1 MSKFINHEWRV
12 YMAYYSYVATDVNGS
27 TIKGKE
33 FADDY
38 LDLTEK
44 LRQKNLFCTEYTEIK
59 EKQADAKFKFKTKD
73 LAFICRQLSSM
84 LTAGIS
90 LVRSLHIL
98 YSQEE
103 NKKAKAALL
112 EIYEDVQKGRSFSE
126 SIQARPGVFPL
137 LFVSMVAAGE
147 ASGNL
152 DVIMTR
158 VADYYLNQNKIN
170 NQIKGAITYP
180 IVLLV
185 LLIGVFFGLFIFI
198 MPMFRE
204 LAGEDLPPLS
214 AAMFAISDFL
224 IPYWWTIILGV
235 GVIILVIHF
244 LKKNPSF
251 ALWFDQVKVK
261 MPKVG
266 PLLVIIYTG
275 RFARTMANLY
285 ASGLQMVD
293 CIEKS
298 ADTLNNEYVGR
309 LIHES
314 VVEDV
319 KHGESLSS
327 AITKIG
333 IFPGVFTSIIMVG
346 EESGALDEILN
357 KSADYYEDE
366 SATAVQRLTA
376 LLEPVMII
384 FLGVMIG
391 MILAGIFPIL
401 YGGMANVGN

>member
-1 MSKFINHEWRV
+1 
-12 YMAYYSYVATDVNGS
+12 MAYYSYVATDVNGS
-27 TIKGKE
+27 TVRGKE
-33 FADDY
+33 YADDY
-38 LDLTEK
+38 LDLSEK
-44 LRQKNLFCTEYTEIK
+44 LRQKNLFCTEYTQIE
-59 EKQADAKFKFKTKD
+59 EKTADAKYAFKTKD

-98 YSQEE
+98 YTQEE

-158 VADYYLNQNKIN
+158 VADYYLNQNKTN
-170 NQIKGAITYP
+170 NQIKGALIYP
-180 IVLLV
+180 IVLMV
-185 LLIGVFFGLFIFI
+185 LLVGVFFGLFIFI
-198 MPMFRE
+198 MPMFRD
-204 LAGEDLPPLS
+204 LAGDDLPPLS

-235 GVIILVIHF
+235 GVIILVVHY
-244 LKKNPSF
+244 LRKSPAF
-251 ALWFDQVKVK
+251 ALKFDEIKVK

-266 PLLVIIYTG
+266 PLLTVIYTG

-298 ADTLNNEYVGR
+298 ADTLNNQYIAN
-309 LIHES
+309 LFHES

-319 KHGESLSS
+319 KHGEALST

-333 IFPGVFTSIIMVG
+333 VFPGVFTSIIMVG
-346 EESGALDEILN
+346 EESGALDDILN

-366 SATAVQRLTA
+366 SATAIAKLVGLM
-376 LLEPVMII
+376 EPVMII
-384 FLGVMIG
+384 FLGIMIG

-401 YGGMANVGN
+401 YGGMAGVGG

>member
-1 MSKFINHEWRV
+1 
-12 YMAYYSYVATDVNGS
+12 MAYYSYVATDVNGS
-27 TIKGKE
+27 TVRGKE
-33 FADDY
+33 YADDY
-38 LDLTEK
+38 LDLNEK
-44 LRQKNLFCTEYTEIK
+44 LRAKNLFCTEYSEIQ
-59 EKQADAKFKFKTKD
+59 EKQSDAKYKFKTKD
-73 LAFICRQLSSM
+73 LAFICRQLASM

-112 EIYEDVQKGRSFSE
+112 EIYEDVQKGRSFAE
-126 SIQARPGVFPL
+126 AVQARPGVFPL

-158 VADYYLNQNKIN
+158 VADYYLNQNKTN
-170 NQIKGAITYP
+170 NQIKSALIYP
-180 IVLLV
+180 IVLLC
-185 LLIGVFFGLFIFI
+185 LLVAVFFGLFIFI
-198 MPMFRE
+198 MPMFRD
-204 LAGEDLPPLS
+204 LAGDDLPPLS

-235 GVIILVIHF
+235 GVIVLVIYF
-244 LKKNPSF
+244 LKKTPWF
-251 ALWFDQVKVK
+251 ALWFDEMKVK

-266 PLLVIIYTG
+266 PLLIVIYTG

-298 ADTLNNEYVGR
+298 ADTLNNQYISN
-309 LIHES
+309 LFHES

-319 KHGESLSS
+319 KHGEALST

-346 EESGALDEILN
+346 EESGALDDILN

-366 SATAVQRLTA
+366 SATAIAKLVGLM
-376 LLEPVMII
+376 EPLMII
-384 FLGVMIG
+384 FLGIMIG

>member
-1 MSKFINHEWRV
+1 
-12 YMAYYSYVATDVNGS
+12 MAYYSYVATDVNGS
-27 TIKGKE
+27 TVRGKE
-33 FADDY
+33 YADDY
-38 LDLTEK
+38 LDLNEK
-44 LRQKNLFCTEYTEIK
+44 LRAKNLFCTEYSEIQ
-59 EKQADAKFKFKTKD
+59 EKQADAKYKFKTKD
-73 LAFICRQLSSM
+73 LAFICRQLASM

-112 EIYEDVQKGRSFSE
+112 EIYEDVQKGRSFAE
-126 SIQARPGVFPL
+126 AVQARPGVFPL

-158 VADYYLNQNKIN
+158 VADYYLNQNKTN
-170 NQIKGAITYP
+170 NQIKSALIYP
-180 IVLLV
+180 IVLMC
-185 LLIGVFFGLFIFI
+185 LLIAVFFGLFIFI
-198 MPMFRE
+198 MPMFRD
-204 LAGEDLPPLS
+204 LAGDDLPPLS

-235 GVIILVIHF
+235 GVIVLVLHF
-244 LKKNPSF
+244 LKKTPWF
-251 ALWFDQVKVK
+251 ALWFDEMKVK

-266 PLLVIIYTG
+266 PLLIVIYTG

-298 ADTLNNEYVGR
+298 ADTLNNQYISN
-309 LIHES
+309 LFHES

-319 KHGESLSS
+319 KHGEALST

-333 IFPGVFTSIIMVG
+333 VFPGVFTSIIMVG
-346 EESGALDEILN
+346 EESGALDDILN

-366 SATAVQRLTA
+366 SATAIAKLVGLM
-376 LLEPVMII
+376 EPLMII
-384 FLGVMIG
+384 FLGIMIG

>member
-1 MSKFINHEWRV
+1 
-12 YMAYYSYVATDVNGS
+12 MAYYSYVATDVNGS
-27 TIKGKE
+27 TVRGKE
-33 FADDY
+33 YADDY
-38 LDLTEK
+38 LDLSEK
-44 LRQKNLFCTEYTEIK
+44 LRQKNLFCTEYTEIQ
-59 EKQADAKFKFKTKD
+59 EKQSDAKYKFKTKD
-73 LAFICRQLSSM
+73 LAFICRQLASM

-112 EIYEDVQKGRSFSE
+112 EIYEDVQKGRSFAE
-126 SIQARPGVFPL
+126 AVQARPGVFPL

-152 DVIMTR
+152 DAIMTR
-158 VADYYLNQNKIN
+158 VADYYLNQNKTN
-170 NQIKGAITYP
+170 NQIKSALIYP
-180 IVLLV
+180 IVLMCLLV
-185 LLIGVFFGLFIFI
+185 GVFFGLFIFI
-198 MPMFRE
+198 MPMFRD
-204 LAGEDLPPLS
+204 LAGDDLPPLS

-235 GVIILVIHF
+235 GIIVLVIHF
-244 LKKNPSF
+244 LRKTPWFS
-251 ALWFDQVKVK
+251 LWFDEVKVK

-266 PLLVIIYTG
+266 PLLIVIYTG

-298 ADTLNNEYVGR
+298 ADTLNNQYISN
-309 LIHES
+309 LFHNS

-319 KHGESLSS
+319 KHGEALST

-333 IFPGVFTSIIMVG
+333 VFPGVFTSIIMVG

-366 SATAVQRLTA
+366 SATAIAKLVGLM
-376 LLEPVMII
+376 EPLMII
-384 FLGVMIG
+384 FLGIMIG

>member
-1 MSKFINHEWRV
+1 
-12 YMAYYSYVATDVNGS
+12 MAYYSYVATDVNG
-27 TIKGKE
+27 TKVKGKE
-33 FADDY
+33 YADDY

-44 LRQKNLFCTEYTEIK
+44 LRAKNLFCTQYTEIE
-59 EKQADAKFKFKTKD
+59 EKQADAKYSFKTKD

-98 YSQEE
+98 YTQEE
-103 NKKAKAALL
+103 NKKAKAALQ

-126 SIQARPGVFPL
+126 AIQARPGVFPL

-158 VADYYLNQNKIN
+158 VADFYLNQNKIN
-170 NQIKGAITYP
+170 NQIKGAMTYP
-180 IVLLV
+180 IILLILLV
-185 LLIGVFFGLFIFI
+185 GVFFGLFIFI

-204 LAGEDLPPLS
+204 LAGDDLPPLS

-224 IPYWWTIILGV
+224 IPYWWTIVLAV
-235 GVIILVIHF
+235 GVIILVMHF
-244 LKKNPSF
+244 LLKSPSF
-251 ALWFDQVKVK
+251 KKKFDEIIVK

-266 PLLVIIYTG
+266 PLLLTIYTG

-298 ADTLNNEYVGR
+298 ADTLGNQYIAD
-309 LIHES
+309 LFHTS

-319 KHGESLSS
+319 KHGEALSA
-327 AITKIG
+327 AIIKIG
-333 IFPGVFTSIIMVG
+333 VFPGVFTSIIMVG
-346 EESGALDEILN
+346 EESGALDDILN

-366 SATAVQRLTA
+366 SSTAVAKLVG
-376 LLEPVMII
+376 LMEPVMII

-401 YGGMANVGN
+401 YGGMGNMGA

>member
-1 MSKFINHEWRV
+1 
-12 YMAYYSYVATDVNGS
+12 MAYYSYVATDVNGS
-27 TIKGKE
+27 TVRGKE
-33 FADDY
+33 YADDY
-38 LDLTEK
+38 LDLNEK
-44 LRQKNLFCTEYTEIK
+44 LRAKNLFCTEYSEIQ
-59 EKQADAKFKFKTKD
+59 EKQSDAKYKFKTKD
-73 LAFICRQLSSM
+73 LAFICRQLASM

-112 EIYEDVQKGRSFSE
+112 EIYEDVQKGRSFAE
-126 SIQARPGVFPL
+126 AVQARPGVFPL

-158 VADYYLNQNKIN
+158 VADYYLNQNKTN
-170 NQIKGAITYP
+170 NQIKSALIYP
-180 IVLLV
+180 IVLMCLLV
-185 LLIGVFFGLFIFI
+185 AVFFGLFIFI
-198 MPMFRE
+198 MPMFRD
-204 LAGEDLPPLS
+204 LAGDDLPPLS

-235 GVIILVIHF
+235 GVIVLVLHF
-244 LKKNPSF
+244 LKKTPWF
-251 ALWFDQVKVK
+251 ALWFDEMKVK

-266 PLLVIIYTG
+266 PLLIVIYTG

-298 ADTLNNEYVGR
+298 ADTLNNQYISN
-309 LIHES
+309 LFHES

-319 KHGESLSS
+319 KHGEALST

-333 IFPGVFTSIIMVG
+333 VFPGVFTSIIMVG
-346 EESGALDEILN
+346 EESGALDDILN

-366 SATAVQRLTA
+366 SATAIAKLVGLM
-376 LLEPVMII
+376 EPLMII
-384 FLGVMIG
+384 FLGIMIG

>member
-1 MSKFINHEWRV
+1 
-12 YMAYYSYVATDVNGS
+12 MAYYSYVATDVNGS
-27 TIKGKE
+27 TVRGKE
-33 FADDY
+33 YADDY
-38 LDLTEK
+38 LDLNEK
-44 LRQKNLFCTEYTEIK
+44 LRAKNLFCTEYSEIQ
-59 EKQADAKFKFKTKD
+59 EKQSDAKYKFKTKD
-73 LAFICRQLSSM
+73 LAFICRQLASM

-112 EIYEDVQKGRSFSE
+112 EIYEDVQKGRSFAE
-126 SIQARPGVFPL
+126 AVQARPGVFPL

-158 VADYYLNQNKIN
+158 VADYYLNQNKTN
-170 NQIKGAITYP
+170 NQIKSALIYP
-180 IVLLV
+180 IVLMC
-185 LLIGVFFGLFIFI
+185 LLIAVFFGLFIFI
-198 MPMFRE
+198 MPMFRD
-204 LAGEDLPPLS
+204 LAGDDLPPLS

-235 GVIILVIHF
+235 GVIVLVLHF
-244 LKKNPSF
+244 LKKTPWF
-251 ALWFDQVKVK
+251 ALWFDEMKVK

-266 PLLVIIYTG
+266 PLLIVIYTG

-298 ADTLNNEYVGR
+298 ADTLNNQYISN
-309 LIHES
+309 LFHES

-319 KHGESLSS
+319 KHGEALST

-333 IFPGVFTSIIMVG
+333 VFPGVFTSIIMVG
-346 EESGALDEILN
+346 EESGALDDILN

-366 SATAVQRLTA
+366 SATAIAKLVGLM
-376 LLEPVMII
+376 EPLMII
-384 FLGVMIG
+384 FLGIMIG

>member
-1 MSKFINHEWRV
+1 
-12 YMAYYSYVATDVNGS
+12 MAYYSYVATDVNGS
-27 TIKGKE
+27 TVRGKE
-33 FADDY
+33 YADDY
-38 LDLTEK
+38 LDLNEK
-44 LRQKNLFCTEYTEIK
+44 LRAKNLFCTEYSEIQ
-59 EKQADAKFKFKTKD
+59 EKQSDAKYKFKTKD
-73 LAFICRQLSSM
+73 LAFICRQLASM

-112 EIYEDVQKGRSFSE
+112 EIYEDVQKGRSFAE
-126 SIQARPGVFPL
+126 AVQARPGVFPL

-158 VADYYLNQNKIN
+158 VADYYLNQNKTN
-170 NQIKGAITYP
+170 NQIKSALIYP
-180 IVLLV
+180 IVLMC
-185 LLIGVFFGLFIFI
+185 LLIAVFFGLFIFI
-198 MPMFRE
+198 MPMFRD
-204 LAGEDLPPLS
+204 LAGDDLPPLS

-235 GVIILVIHF
+235 GVIVLVLHF
-244 LKKNPSF
+244 LKKTPWF
-251 ALWFDQVKVK
+251 ALWFDEMKVK

-266 PLLVIIYTG
+266 PLLIVIYTG

-298 ADTLNNEYVGR
+298 ADTLNNQYISN
-309 LIHES
+309 LFHES

-319 KHGESLSS
+319 KHGEALST

-346 EESGALDEILN
+346 EESGALDDILN

-366 SATAVQRLTA
+366 SATAIAKLVGLM
-376 LLEPVMII
+376 EPLMII
-384 FLGVMIG
+384 FLGIMIG

>member
-1 MSKFINHEWRV
+1 
-12 YMAYYSYVATDVNGS
+12 MAYFSYVATDVNGG
-27 TIKGKE
+27 TVKGKE
-33 FADDY
+33 YAEDY
-38 LDLTEK
+38 FELTDK
-44 LRQKNLFCTEYTEIK
+44 LRDKNLFVTQYSQIE
-59 EKQADAKFKFKTKD
+59 EKDTGAKFVFKTKD

-112 EIYEDVQKGRSFSE
+112 EVYEDVQKGRSFSE
-126 SIQARPGVFPL
+126 AIQSRPGMFPN

-152 DVIMTR
+152 DMIMTR
-158 VADYYLNQNKIN
+158 VADFYLDQNRINNKI
-170 NQIKGAITYP
+170 KGSLTYP

-198 MPMFRE
+198 MPMFRQ
-204 LAGEDLPPLS
+204 LAGDDIPPLS
-214 AAMFAISDFL
+214 QAMFAISDFL
-224 IPYWWTIILGV
+224 IPYWWTIVV
-235 GVIILVIHF
+235 GIVALVLIIR
-244 LKKNPSF
+244 F
-251 ALWFDQVKVK
+251 AMKAPAVKIKFHELIVK
-261 MPKVG
+261 MPRVG
-266 PLLVIIYTG
+266 PLITTVYTA

-298 ADTLNNEYVGR
+298 VDTLNNGYISLVFKG
-309 LIHES
+309 

-319 KHGESLSS
+319 KHGEALSV
-327 AITKIG
+327 AIAKTG
-333 IFPGVFTSIIMVG
+333 IFPGIFTSIIMVG
-346 EESGALDEILN
+346 EESGALDDILA
-357 KSADYYEDE
+357 KSADYYDDE
-366 SATAVQRLTA
+366 ADTAIGKLVGLM
-376 LLEPVMII
+376 EPLMII

-401 YGGMANVGN
+401 YGGMANVG

>member
-1 MSKFINHEWRV
+1 
-12 YMAYYSYVATDVNGS
+12 MAYYSYVATDVNGS
-27 TIKGKE
+27 TVRGKE
-33 FADDY
+33 YADDY
-38 LDLTEK
+38 LDLSEK
-44 LRQKNLFCTEYTEIK
+44 LRQKNLFCTEYTEIQ
-59 EKQADAKFKFKTKD
+59 EKQSDAKYKFKTKD
-73 LAFICRQLSSM
+73 LAFICRQLASM

-112 EIYEDVQKGRSFSE
+112 EIYEDVQKGRSFAE
-126 SIQARPGVFPL
+126 AVQARPGVFPL

-152 DVIMTR
+152 DAIMTR
-158 VADYYLNQNKIN
+158 VADYYLNQNKTN
-170 NQIKGAITYP
+170 NQIKSALIYP
-180 IVLLV
+180 IVLMCLLV
-185 LLIGVFFGLFIFI
+185 GVFFGLFIFI
-198 MPMFRE
+198 MPMFRD
-204 LAGEDLPPLS
+204 LAGDDLPPLS

-235 GVIILVIHF
+235 GIIVLVIHF
-244 LKKNPSF
+244 LRKTPWFS
-251 ALWFDQVKVK
+251 LWFDEVKVK

-266 PLLVIIYTG
+266 PLLIVIYTG

-298 ADTLNNEYVGR
+298 ADTLNNQYISN
-309 LIHES
+309 LFHSS

-319 KHGESLSS
+319 KHGEALST

-333 IFPGVFTSIIMVG
+333 VFPGVFTSIIMVG

-366 SATAVQRLTA
+366 SATAIAKLVGLM
-376 LLEPVMII
+376 EPLMII
-384 FLGVMIG
+384 FLGIMIG

>member
-1 MSKFINHEWRV
+1 
-12 YMAYYSYVATDVNGS
+12 MAYFSYVATDVNGG
-27 TIKGKE
+27 TVRGKE

-38 LDLTEK
+38 MALNEK
-44 LRQKNLFCTEYTEIK
+44 LREKNLFITEYTEIA
-59 EKQADAKFKFKTKD
+59 EKQADAPYKFKTKD

-98 YSQEE
+98 YTQEE

-126 SIQARPGVFPL
+126 AIQARPGMFPL

-152 DVIMTR
+152 DTIMTR
-158 VADYYLNQNKIN
+158 VADYYLNQNKVN
-170 NQIKGAITYP
+170 NQIKSATTYP
-180 IVLLV
+180 MVLAV
-185 LLIGVFFGLFIFI
+185 LLICVFFGLFIFI

-204 LAGEDLPPLS
+204 LAGDDIPPLS
-214 AAMFAISDFL
+214 QAMFAISDFL
-224 IPYWWTIILGV
+224 IPYWWTIVVGV
-235 GVIILVIHF
+235 GALVLVVHF
-244 LKKNPSF
+244 LRKTPWFS
-251 ALWFDQVKVK
+251 LWFDEVKVK

-266 PLLVIIYTG
+266 PLLLVIYTG

-298 ADTLNNEYVGR
+298 ADTLNNQYISN
-309 LIHES
+309 LFHES

-319 KHGESLSS
+319 KHGEALSA

-333 IFPGVFTSIIMVG
+333 VFPGVFTSIIMVG
-346 EESGALDEILN
+346 EESGALDEILS

-366 SATAVQRLTA
+366 SATAIAKLVGLM
-376 LLEPVMII
+376 EPLMII
-384 FLGVMIG
+384 FMGVMIG

-401 YGGMANVGN
+401 YGGMANVS

>member
-1 MSKFINHEWRV
+1 
-12 YMAYYSYVATDVNGS
+12 MAYYSYVATDVNGS
-27 TIKGKE
+27 TVRGKE
-33 FADDY
+33 YADDY
-38 LDLTEK
+38 LDLSEK
-44 LRQKNLFCTEYTEIK
+44 LRQKNLFCTEYTEIQ
-59 EKQADAKFKFKTKD
+59 EKQADAKYKFKTKD
-73 LAFICRQLSSM
+73 LAFICRQLASM

-112 EIYEDVQKGRSFSE
+112 EIYEDVQKGRSFAE
-126 SIQARPGVFPL
+126 AVQARPGVFPL

-158 VADYYLNQNKIN
+158 VADYYLNQNKTN
-170 NQIKGAITYP
+170 NQIKSALIYP
-180 IVLLV
+180 IVLMCLLV
-185 LLIGVFFGLFIFI
+185 GVFFGLFIFI
-198 MPMFRE
+198 MPMFRD
-204 LAGEDLPPLS
+204 LAGDDLPPLS

-235 GVIILVIHF
+235 GIIVLVIHF
-244 LKKNPSF
+244 LRKTPWFS
-251 ALWFDQVKVK
+251 LWFDEVKVK

-266 PLLVIIYTG
+266 PLLIVIYTG

-298 ADTLNNEYVGR
+298 ADTLNNQYISN
-309 LIHES
+309 LFHNS

-319 KHGESLSS
+319 KHGEALST

-333 IFPGVFTSIIMVG
+333 VFPGVFTSIIMVG

-366 SATAVQRLTA
+366 SATAIAKLVGLM
-376 LLEPVMII
+376 EPLMII
-384 FLGVMIG
+384 FLGIMIG

>member
-1 MSKFINHEWRV
+1 
-12 YMAYYSYVATDVNGS
+12 MAYYSYVATDVNGS
-27 TIKGKE
+27 TVRGKE

-38 LDLTEK
+38 LDLSEK
-44 LRQKNLFCTEYTEIK
+44 LRQKNLFCTEYTEIQ
-59 EKQADAKFKFKTKD
+59 EKQSDAKYKFKTKD
-73 LAFICRQLSSM
+73 LAFICRQLASM

-126 SIQARPGVFPL
+126 AVQARPGVFPL

-152 DVIMTR
+152 DAIMTR
-158 VADYYLNQNKIN
+158 VADYYLNQNKTN
-170 NQIKGAITYP
+170 NQIKSALIYP
-180 IVLLV
+180 IVLMCLLV
-185 LLIGVFFGLFIFI
+185 AVFFGLFIFI

-204 LAGEDLPPLS
+204 LAGDDLPPLS

-224 IPYWWTIILGV
+224 IPYWWTVLLGV
-235 GVIILVIHF
+235 GIIVLIIYF
-244 LKKNPSF
+244 LRKTPWFS
-251 ALWFDQVKVK
+251 LWFDEMKVK

-266 PLLVIIYTG
+266 PLLIIIYTG

-298 ADTLNNEYVGR
+298 ADTLNNQYISN
-309 LIHES
+309 LFHNS

-319 KHGESLSS
+319 KHGEALST

-333 IFPGVFTSIIMVG
+333 VFPGVFTSIIMVG

-366 SATAVQRLTA
+366 SATAIAKLVGLM
-376 LLEPVMII
+376 EPLMII
-384 FLGVMIG
+384 FLGIMIG

>member
-1 MSKFINHEWRV
+1 
-12 YMAYYSYVATDVNGS
+12 MAYYSYVATDVNGS
-27 TIKGKE
+27 TVRGKE
-33 FADDY
+33 YADDY
-38 LDLTEK
+38 LDLSEK
-44 LRQKNLFCTEYTEIK
+44 LRQKNLFCTEYTEIQ
-59 EKQADAKFKFKTKD
+59 EKQSDAKYKFKTKD
-73 LAFICRQLSSM
+73 LAFICRQLASM

-112 EIYEDVQKGRSFSE
+112 EIYEDVQKGRSFAE
-126 SIQARPGVFPL
+126 AVQARPGVFPL

-158 VADYYLNQNKIN
+158 VADYYLNQNKTN
-170 NQIKGAITYP
+170 NQIKSALIYP
-180 IVLLV
+180 IVLMCLLV
-185 LLIGVFFGLFIFI
+185 GVFFGLFIFI
-198 MPMFRE
+198 MPMFRD
-204 LAGEDLPPLS
+204 LAGDDLPPLS

-235 GVIILVIHF
+235 GIIVLVIHF
-244 LKKNPSF
+244 LRKTPWFS
-251 ALWFDQVKVK
+251 LWFDEVKVK

-266 PLLVIIYTG
+266 PLLIVIYTG

-298 ADTLNNEYVGR
+298 ADTLNNQYISN
-309 LIHES
+309 LFHNS

-319 KHGESLSS
+319 KHGEALST

-333 IFPGVFTSIIMVG
+333 VFPGVFTSIIMVG

-366 SATAVQRLTA
+366 SATAIAKLVGLM
-376 LLEPVMII
+376 EPLMII
-384 FLGVMIG
+384 FLGIMIG

>member
-1 MSKFINHEWRV
+1 
-12 YMAYYSYVATDVNGS
+12 MAYYSYVATDVNG
-27 TIKGKE
+27 TKVKGKE
-33 FADDY
+33 YADDY
-38 LDLTEK
+38 LELTEK
-44 LRQKNLFCTEYTEIK
+44 LRAKNLFCTQYTQIE
-59 EKQADAKFKFKTKD
+59 EKQADAKYSFKTKD

-98 YSQEE
+98 YTQEE
-103 NKKAKAALL
+103 NKKAKAALQ

-126 SIQARPGVFPL
+126 AIQARPGVFPL

-158 VADYYLNQNKIN
+158 VADFYLNQNKTN
-170 NQIKGAITYP
+170 NQIKSAMTYP
-180 IVLLV
+180 IILLILLV
-185 LLIGVFFGLFIFI
+185 GVFFGLFIFI

-204 LAGEDLPPLS
+204 LAGDDLPPLS

-224 IPYWWTIILGV
+224 IPYWWTILLGV
-235 GVIILVIHF
+235 GAIILVMHF
-244 LKKNPSF
+244 LLKSPSF
-251 ALWFDQVKVK
+251 KKKFDEIIVK

-266 PLLVIIYTG
+266 PLLLTIYTG

-298 ADTLNNEYVGR
+298 ADTLGNQYIADLFHN
-309 LIHES
+309 S

-319 KHGESLSS
+319 KHGEALSS
-327 AITKIG
+327 AIIKIG
-333 IFPGVFTSIIMVG
+333 VFPGVFTSIIMVG
-346 EESGALDEILN
+346 EESGALDDILN

-366 SATAVQRLTA
+366 SATAVAKLVG
-376 LLEPVMII
+376 LMEPVMII

-401 YGGMANVGN
+401 YGGMGNMGQ